1 MAKIEHKDVGDRLTP
16 QFSWTIAGVG
26 TDPTQIVVRQ
36 QDSAGVE
43 TVVTTASSPATLTS
57 ASTPLARVSAG
68 VFKLSPGISASSSG
82 YWLFRAEGTGAA
94 EAAEDYEYIVDP
106 SEFSSNAGLDTRA
119 LVGLRETK
127 DWLQQQNVDTGQD
140 LDLVRVINDI
150 SNRFYE
156 EADQRE
162 FKVIGSNPQTRTFDV
177 SVHDAYCHAVEIDDL
192 AAVSTASTAVQ
203 ILHYDW
209 TTVVETVASTDFTL
223 YPRVRDNWEPYRKI
237 QFRYTVAPLYV
248 GYRVAVTGTWGFPAV
263 PGTVRQAI
271 LDAVA
276 STMDRDVESYRQDQ
290 GPVSSGQGTNVIV
303 MPSTTPAFLSLPPE
317 TLAVAR
323 KYRDPRVG

>member
-16 QFSWTIAGVG
+16 QFSWTIAGAG

-36 QDSAGVE
+36 QDPAGVE

-127 DWLQQQNVDTGQD
+127 DWLQQQNIDTDQD

-156 EADQRE
+156 EAGERE
-162 FKVIGSNPQTRTFDV
+162 FKVKGSNPQTRTFDV
-177 SVHDAYCHAVEIDDL
+177 SVHDTYCHAVEIDDL
-192 AAVSTASTAVQ
+192 AVISTASTAVQ
-203 ILHYDW
+203 IISYDW
-209 TTVVETVASTDFTL
+209 TTVVETVASTDYTL
-223 YPRVRDNWEPYRKI
+223 YPRVRDSWQPIRKI
-237 QFRYTVAPLYV
+237 AFKFSVTPLSV

-263 PGTVRQAI
+263 PGTVRQAV

-276 STMDRDVESYRQDQ
+276 ATMDRDVESYRQDL

-303 MPSTTPAFLSLPPE
+303 MPSAAPAFLSMPPE

-323 KYRDPRVG
+323 KFRDPLVG